1 MPTLCLSAHPAHLIR
16 RGTQDVPIM
25 DGCGRETTREEA
37 QITVLAE
44 VTAAIAAFGARV
56 RGAAPGTSFLVSVTL
71 QADGRK
77 PRGFD
82 AAYLD
87 GSLGHLAFLHRRD
100 AAVAVPSVPAA
111 QGRTA

>member
-25 DGCGRETTREEA
+25 DGCGRETAREEA

-44 VTAAIAAFGARV
+44 VTAAIAASGTRV
-56 RGAAPGTSFLVSVTL
+56 RDAGPGTSFLVSVTL

-87 GSLGHLAFLHRRD
+87 GSLGHLTFLHRRG
-100 AAVAVPSVPAA
+100 AAGAVPSVPAA
-111 QGRTA
+111 HERTA

>member
-25 DGCGRETTREEA
+25 DACGHETAREEV
-37 QITVLAE
+37 QVTVLAE
-44 VTAAIAAFGARV
+44 VTAAIAAFGARLHNA
-56 RGAAPGTSFLVSVTL
+56 GPGTSFLVSITL
-71 QADGRK
+71 QADGHK

-100 AAVAVPSVPAA
+100 AAVALASVPAA

>member
-1 MPTLCLSAHPAHLIR
+1 ME
-16 RGTQDVPIM
+16 
-25 DGCGRETTREEA
+25 GCGRETASDET
-37 QITVLAE
+37 QVTGLAE

-71 QADGRK
+71 LTDGRK

-87 GSLGHLAFLHRRD
+87 GSLGHLAYLY
-100 AAVAVPSVPAA
+100 
-111 QGRTA
+111 

>member
-25 DGCGRETTREEA
+25 EGCGRETARDET
-37 QITVLAE
+37 QVTGLAE

-56 RGAAPGTSFLVSVTL
+56 RGAAPGTSFRVSITL

-77 PRGFD
+77 PRGFN

-87 GSLGHLAFLHRRD
+87 GSLGHLAFLYRRD
-100 AAVAVPSVPAA
+100 AAVAVPSIPAA

>member
-1 MPTLCLSAHPAHLIR
+1 MPTLCLSAHPAHLLR

-25 DGCGRETTREEA
+25 DGCGRETTEA

-87 GSLGHLAFLHRRD
+87 GSLGHLAFLQRRD